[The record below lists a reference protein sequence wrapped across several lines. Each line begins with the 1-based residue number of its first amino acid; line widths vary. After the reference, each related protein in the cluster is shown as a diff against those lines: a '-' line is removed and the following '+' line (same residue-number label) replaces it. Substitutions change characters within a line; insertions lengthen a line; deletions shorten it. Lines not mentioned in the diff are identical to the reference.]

1 MIYGCLYRYIN
12 KNYLSRVLPLRGL
25 VVVVHE
31 VHLAGGGLSLLPA
44 RRKGTEHVVSVASSD
59 IKTVLAQVRVWRVE
73 GDVLQLWI
81 ALLYILYIIYVY
93 HIIIILLSYH
103 SIAILLHLTEDQYKR
118 PIKIGILQFK
128 ILKFQTKSVR

>member
-12 KNYLSRVLPLRGL
+12 KIYLSRVLPLRGL

-73 GDVLQLWI
+73 GDVLQL
-81 ALLYILYIIYVY
+81 
-93 HIIIILLSYH
+93 
-103 SIAILLHLTEDQYKR
+103 
-118 PIKIGILQFK
+118 
-128 ILKFQTKSVR
+128 